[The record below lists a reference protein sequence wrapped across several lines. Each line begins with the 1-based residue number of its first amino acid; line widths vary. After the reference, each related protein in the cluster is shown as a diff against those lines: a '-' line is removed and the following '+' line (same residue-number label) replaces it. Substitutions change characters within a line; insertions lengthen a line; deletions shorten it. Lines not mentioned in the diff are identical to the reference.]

1 VVTANDRTWKII
13 YDHEWNLLETVNL
26 DQWMNPMSG
35 DSCVPRLFTWSKVA
49 SLRLCRR
56 MLGQV
61 HLLSEPSPSK
71 NKVYVVKR
79 LNGVLQVFPS
89 SEVEPIWQS
98 NPY

>member
-61 HLLSEPSPSK
+61 HLLSETSPSK
-71 NKVYVVKR
+71 NKVYGSKKTKR
-79 LNGVLQVFPS
+79 RIASLSLV
-89 SEVEPIWQS
+89 
-98 NPY
+98 